1 MNVRFFYRT
10 LWVGMEKIYTAFIK
24 LFMLHVRNVRPVL
37 EYERPMLFLHLI
49 REILVKDVGTILRK
63 VQTVSINRK
72 YLKIRISG
80 PTGPLNS

>member
-1 MNVRFFYRT
+1 
-10 LWVGMEKIYTAFIK
+10 MEKMYTAF

-37 EYERPMLFLHLI
+37 EYERPMLLLHLI

>member
-1 MNVRFFYRT
+1 
-10 LWVGMEKIYTAFIK
+10 MEKMYTAF

-80 PTGPLNS
+80 PTGTLNS